1 MGSLDTPHTCLQHV
15 SHTAGESQAVFM
27 LRIEPL
33 LTPRVYL
40 LNLFNFISS
49 WREEDDLQ
57 DQVNKERRCPECGRA
72 DSPGW
77 WRWKCWSD
85 ETKSRKPGG
94 VLSLLMD
101 HYIDIASHD
110 NPALCCCSFRTK
122 ENVSGSQS
130 HCSNASITPIRSL
143 QRNSPPLAIHI
154 WSGFTK
160 CKHQFNLGL
169 GVVIND
175 FFKFIFKN

>member
-57 DQVNKERRCPECGRA
+57 DQVNKERRCLDAARSAGELTA
-72 DSPGW
+72 QA
-77 WRWKCWSD
+77 
-85 ETKSRKPGG
+85 GG
-94 VLSLLMD
+94 GESVEAMRQKAGSLVGSC
-101 HYIDIASHD
+101 HYLWIIILILPRMTTLHYVAA
-110 NPALCCCSFRTK
+110 P
-122 ENVSGSQS
+122 SG
-130 HCSNASITPIRSL
+130 PKKMSL
-143 QRNSPPLAIHI
+143 GANHMAQMHR
-154 WSGFTK
+154 
-160 CKHQFNLGL
+160 
-169 GVVIND
+169 
-175 FFKFIFKN
+175 